1 MLSDKNKLYLF
12 DFLQYYEGIKNEP
25 HRFHFNNATLQT
37 FLLNNKIFVG
47 SFSQKSEKAYK
58 KSKCRRFIKISRC
71 PTNAAHAILRHIR
84 NSVAH
89 GRIKYA
95 RTNILK
101 MEDYSI
107 QSNQITMKATMP
119 QDLLIS
125 LIEEIK
131 RTYV

>member
-25 HRFHFNNATLQT
+25 HRFHFNNATLQS

-47 SFSQKSEKAYK
+47 SFSEKSKKAYK
-58 KSKCRRFIKISRC
+58 KSKCRRFIKINRC
-71 PTNAAHAILRHIR
+71 PTNSAHAILRHIR

-131 RTYV
+131 KTYV